1 MRKLVHAS
9 LAIALLGL
17 FARPAAAQEE
27 EEFNKDTW
35 PLAVNMRPLT
45 LVGGMLEV
53 RGDTLVVNMSDDAL
67 GGVGDPVLVSPHIY
81 YGVNNKLTV
90 GVVHQRS
97 ICVSGDLCD
106 KAYNDVTL
114 DMLYGFMVK
123 GSVQAAGHLGIALQ
137 SIDPFIGG
145 LNVGLLARFGTGKVA
160 LVFDPKIYVGAIGRD
175 EVGAG
180 PSKEYI
186 SVPVRIQIQVNGQ
199 TNAFISTGLFGP
211 LDGLGDSYRVPV
223 GVGATFAV
231 NNRLDFGAEFQF
243 GNLGGKVADPIGRA
257 DERWLYGRIALRL

>member
-9 LAIALLGL
+9 LAIALLAL

-45 LVGGMLEV
+45 LVGGMLEI
-53 RGDTLVVNMSDDAL
+53 RGDTVVVNLSDSS
-67 GGVGDPVLVSPHIY
+67 VGDPVLVSPHIY

-90 GVVHQRS
+90 GIVHQRS
-97 ICVSGDLCD
+97 ICVAGDACD

-137 SIDPFIGG
+137 SFDPFVGG
-145 LNVGLLARFGTGKVA
+145 LNVGVLARFGTGKVA

-175 EVGAG
+175 EAAFV
-180 PSKEYI
+180 PTKEYV
-186 SVPVRIQIQVNGQ
+186 SVPVRIQLQVNGQ
-199 TNAFISTGLFGP
+199 TNAFVSTGIEGALENFG
-211 LDGLGDSYRVPV
+211 DNYRVPV
-223 GVGATFAV
+223 GLGATFAV

-243 GNLGGKVADPIGRA
+243 GNLGGKVFDGGPGRI